1 MGQTSSQDAAAVV
14 APPWLQAKLQKQ
26 AGEIKQLVS
35 LSYNDFLSSVKDLNK
50 M

>member
-1 MGQTSSQDAAAVV
+1 MGQGSSQDAASVV
-14 APPWLQAKLQKQ
+14 APPWLQAKIQRQ

-35 LSYNDFLSSVKDLNK
+35 LSYNDFVSSVKDLNK

>member
-1 MGQTSSQDAAAVV
+1 MGQGRSQDVAGAV
-14 APPWLQAKLQKQ
+14 APPWLQARIHRQ

-50 M
+50 V